1 VPGWC
6 DLVWLVDGEDLSAMA
21 MRAILRRFGDVVDA
35 LGESPARA
43 AAALR
48 AHSPDGLATFYDAGM
63 ERVAVIV

>member
-1 VPGWC
+1 
-6 DLVWLVDGEDLSAMA
+6 MA